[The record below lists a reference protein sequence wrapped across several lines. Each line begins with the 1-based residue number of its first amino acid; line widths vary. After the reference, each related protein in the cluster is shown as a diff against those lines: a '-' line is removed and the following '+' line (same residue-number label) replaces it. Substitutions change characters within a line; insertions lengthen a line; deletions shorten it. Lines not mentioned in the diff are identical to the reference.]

1 MNDFEDIIDGI
12 FFGQKVNE
20 NAFRKTL
27 NIILSN
33 IAEIRKTPM
42 EQREFED
49 WG

>member
-1 MNDFEDIIDGI
+1 MEDI
-12 FFGQKVNE
+12 FFGDPVNE
-20 NAFRKTL
+20 EEFKQIL
-27 NIILSN
+27 NKLLSN